1 MTVTALDSSV
11 VIDVLLD
18 GSEFAEASAAAL
30 NVAREAGSLKIC
42 TVVLAE
48 IAQTFPDAQD
58 SLAFL
63 HSMEIAVES
72 VDAEVALA
80 TADLRRGPKLGS
92 RILADHLIAAHG
104 ALAADRLLT
113 RDAGFSKL
121 DLFGLEVV
129 TPSDLLA
136 EIS

>member
-1 MTVTALDSSV
+1 MTVTALDSNV

-18 GSEFAEASAAAL
+18 GSEFAQTSAAAL
-30 NVAREAGSLKIC
+30 NAAREAGPLKIC

-48 IAQTFPDAQD
+48 IAQTFPHAED

-72 VDAEVALA
+72 VDVEAALA
-80 TADLRRGPKLGS
+80 TADLRRGRKLGS
-92 RILADHLIAAHG
+92 RILADYFIATHG

-121 DLFGLEVV
+121 DLVGLEVV
-129 TPSDLLA
+129 TPGDLLA